1 MIDNFIFI
9 QIAELHQCIEKLDR
23 IIEVHQKTT
32 RDQFMINQYVFKRN
46 EHETELKALY
56 ATLLKF
62 KIVRDNRD
70 FYDKYIAQLQKEIY
84 NESESVLE
92 EDHAKLA
99 LISQ

>member
-1 MIDNFIFI
+1 MTADYLCV
-9 QIAELHQCIEKLDR
+9 QIADVSECIEKLDR
-23 IIEVHQKTT
+23 IMEVHQKPTP
-32 RDQFMINQYVFKRN
+32 DQFMISQYVFKRN

-56 ATLLKF
+56 ARLLKF

-84 NESESVLE
+84 NENEDELE
-92 EDHAKLA
+92 ENHAKLA

>member
-1 MIDNFIFI
+1 MIDDFIFI
-9 QIAELHQCIEKLDR
+9 QIAELYECIEKLDR

-32 RDQFMINQYVFKRN
+32 RDQFMINQYVFKRT

-84 NESESVLE
+84 NENEDVLE
-92 EDHAKLA
+92 KDHEKLA

>member
-1 MIDNFIFI
+1 MIDDFIFI
-9 QIAELHQCIEKLDR
+9 QIAELYECIEKLNK

-32 RDQFMINQYVFKRN
+32 PDQFMISQYMFKRN

-62 KIVRDNRD
+62 KVVRDNRD

-84 NESESVLE
+84 NENENVLQ

-99 LISQ
+99 LIGQ